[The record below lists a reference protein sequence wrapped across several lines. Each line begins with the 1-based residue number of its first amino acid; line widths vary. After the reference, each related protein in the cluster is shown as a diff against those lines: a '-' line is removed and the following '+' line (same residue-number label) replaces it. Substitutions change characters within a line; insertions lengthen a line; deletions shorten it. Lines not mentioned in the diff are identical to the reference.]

1 MAAVNLKSLVN
12 KLNPIC
18 RRALEGAAGLCLSR
32 TNYNVEIEHWLLKL
46 LEPANTDLTK
56 IFKQLAALLG
66 GIRTDHQERAE
77 TFMEPAPQ
85 MSGPASA
92 GPMRSR
98 LAGNPRLRPAIRK
111 FAARLEEQLV
121 AFEHAFTERDFE
133 QLAQLAHWLRGAAG
147 TVGYDEFTEP
157 AARLEQ
163 AARDQAISE
172 IEFLIAELRDL
183 AKRLEIP
190 TEDHAGT
197 VAS

>member
-1 MAAVNLKSLVN
+1 MDAGCTGFLIK
-12 KLNPIC
+12 PINIDQ
-18 RRALEGAAGLCLSR
+18 LME
-32 TNYNVEIEHWLLKL
+32 T
-46 LEPANTDLTK
+46 
-56 IFKQLAALLG
+56 LAALLG

-77 TFMEPAPQ
+77 TVMEQAPP
-85 MSGPASA
+85 MSGLASA
-92 GPMRSR
+92 GPMPSR

-190 TEDHAGT
+190 TEDHVGT